1 MPMRNK
7 VKWND
12 TGSAILFSMLLLFL
26 LSILGITL
34 ISVTISN
41 LKTNKITGEMGTAF
55 YMADGAIE
63 EALAEIKEMT
73 HVAEAEATQWI
84 NDESQYKATD
94 TWKDFISDINEG
106 LNNPVEEPELSQDE
120 ATERIE
126 NHLKAEFERKYFDQ
140 LVAGSTLKSEHLEIL
155 ETVSFT
161 PTFDDEKLKNI
172 KGLDVISSYSPVDK
186 KIVLSITSDAS
197 YNKYHK
203 KLHINIDILLPEYDY
218 VISNTIEKKRIYL
231 NGIYGQALTSEG
243 NILVMGDAVEISG
256 DVYAYGTFPE
266 EVWPSSENMGGIIA
280 GYKGMDGMSISDS
293 GGSNRLK
300 ITGDVMT
307 RGNIQAAKNNASIT
321 IDGKAYCDS
330 LLVNSSSEGGSI
342 TVNGQ
347 VVMYD
352 DAEINGIN
360 GKITVGGNL
369 WGVFEGDP
377 AGKYNDRSS
386 SIIVNADGG
395 NENIAIGG
403 GAFLGG
409 TAYIGAYKTGS
420 DPRKYYQTGESVS
433 LSKYSS
439 IYQTVLPEESYVIL
453 APYTDGINDYNFVTD
468 SESERSGIANA
479 QFKIQHFLRYAFFY
493 KDDIDKQILAED
505 KAKIQ
510 IAAIDK
516 ELDNVEDSYA
526 FGAVV
531 ANGKIYNPNP
541 EIPGEESY
549 FINAY
554 QYSIGREVILKEIDA
569 KANILK
575 DRDYTNSRNKPSRFD
590 EFYNQDITIHNN
602 TTDYN
607 NFLLVNL
614 DSNKDVYINPT
625 TEISDGSFVFNSS
638 EIKGIILT
646 KGNIYISGELNY
658 VGTMISQKNIVFYGS
673 GEKTIQHHEEKIIN
687 MLASNRDL
695 YHFFYGDTG
704 KKVEIDGNSASN
716 TLDVTVENNNIY
728 NPGDEKPYKEVSISN
743 ASSLGSNKK
752 KTIKTFTIQSWKE
765 VH

>member
-1 MPMRNK
+1 MRNK

-386 SIIVNADGG
+386 SD
-395 NENIAIGG
+395 
-403 GAFLGG
+403 
-409 TAYIGAYKTGS
+409 
-420 DPRKYYQTGESVS
+420 RKSV
-433 LSKYSS
+433 
-439 IYQTVLPEESYVIL
+439 V
-453 APYTDGINDYNFVTD
+453 
-468 SESERSGIANA
+468 
-479 QFKIQHFLRYAFFY
+479 
-493 KDDIDKQILAED
+493 
-505 KAKIQ
+505 
-510 IAAIDK
+510 
-516 ELDNVEDSYA
+516 
-526 FGAVV
+526 
-531 ANGKIYNPNP
+531 
-541 EIPGEESY
+541 
-549 FINAY
+549 
-554 QYSIGREVILKEIDA
+554 
-569 KANILK
+569 
-575 DRDYTNSRNKPSRFD
+575 
-590 EFYNQDITIHNN
+590 
-602 TTDYN
+602 
-607 NFLLVNL
+607 
-614 DSNKDVYINPT
+614 
-625 TEISDGSFVFNSS
+625 
-638 EIKGIILT
+638 
-646 KGNIYISGELNY
+646 
-658 VGTMISQKNIVFYGS
+658 
-673 GEKTIQHHEEKIIN
+673 
-687 MLASNRDL
+687 
-695 YHFFYGDTG
+695 
-704 KKVEIDGNSASN
+704 
-716 TLDVTVENNNIY
+716 
-728 NPGDEKPYKEVSISN
+728 
-743 ASSLGSNKK
+743 
-752 KTIKTFTIQSWKE
+752 
-765 VH
+765 